1 MVLCD
6 LGVVD
11 LGDNQRWSFKRDNG
25 IGTAES
31 LMFPQSLSD
40 PLSQNQRSTMACYW
54 SPFPDHSPSARESIL
69 SLQADCD
76 GDGRTNS
83 TASTVMSTIERFLG
97 MKGEEGHNNID

>member
-31 LMFPQSLSD
+31 LMFP
-40 PLSQNQRSTMACYW
+40 
-54 SPFPDHSPSARESIL
+54 
-69 SLQADCD
+69 
-76 GDGRTNS
+76 
-83 TASTVMSTIERFLG
+83 
-97 MKGEEGHNNID
+97 